1 VYNLSLLQIAVIV
14 VTMGAVGAVGIL
26 SGGRVKD
33 SRDYA
38 ISGQAAGVPLLVGMH
53 MGIVGG
59 AATVGASQMSFEY
72 GLSGAWLAI
81 GGGLACLAMGLFY
94 ASPLRE
100 SGVETIPEFIG
111 RTHGTSAMAVTGMV
125 STLAMFIT
133 VFGQVL
139 SCIALL
145 SATFGM
151 NASLATVISV
161 GLMITHVFFGGAW
174 GAGLV
179 GIFKSVLLY
188 FTLAVAGVV
197 VLRLFGGFAGI
208 KNAFPEYPWLSLFG
222 RGVAKDLA
230 AALSVVIGLLST
242 QMHLQVMFAG
252 RDVATCRRA
261 SFIAAVLI
269 PPTGFVCALAGMYM
283 RMAQPGLDASHALP
297 AFLLDYLGP
306 VIGVLGVV
314 SLLLAVVGTGAG
326 LAHSMSIIVAK
337 DIYGR
342 LLKKNAADQQLLAV
356 SRIAVVTI
364 LALGALIATSN
375 LKSMILS
382 WAYLSL
388 GLRGS
393 AIFLPL
399 LVALFMTERLPS
411 WVGLISTSAGP
422 LAILFY
428 RVFLRGEADPVYVG
442 IAASALALGAGMIVA
457 KNSHNSRGAAH

>member
-1 VYNLSLLQIAVIV
+1 MSNLSPLQIAVMAVTIV
-14 VTMGAVGAVGIL
+14 SVGAVGIL
-26 SGGRVKD
+26 SGRRVKD

-38 ISGQAAGVPLLVGMH
+38 VSGQAAGVPLLVGML

-72 GLSGAWLAI
+72 GFSGAWFTI
-81 GGGLACLAMGLFY
+81 GGGLACLAMGLVY
-94 ASPLRE
+94 AGPLRE
-100 SGVETIPEFIG
+100 SGVETVPELIG
-111 RTHGTSAMAVTGMV
+111 KTYGRSAMAVTGIV
-125 STLAMFIT
+125 ATLAMFIQ

-151 NASLATVISV
+151 GASLAILISV

-179 GIFKSVLLY
+179 GVFKSILVY
-188 FTLAVAGVV
+188 FSLAVAGVV

-208 KNAFPEYPWLSLFG
+208 KNAFPTYPWLSLFG
-222 RGVAKDLA
+222 RGVGKDTA

-242 QMHLQVMFAG
+242 QTYLQVMFAG
-252 RDVATCRRA
+252 KDVATCRKA
-261 SFIAAVLI
+261 AFISAILI
-269 PPTGFVCALAGMYM
+269 PPTGFVCALVGMYM
-283 RMAQPGLDASHALP
+283 RMTRPGLDASYALP
-297 AFLLDYLGP
+297 AFFLEYLGP

-326 LAHSMSIIVAK
+326 LAHGMSVIVAK

-342 LLKKNAADQQLLAV
+342 LLKKNANDEQLLSV
-356 SRIAVVTI
+356 SRIAVIVI
-364 LALGALIATSN
+364 LILGAFFAMGN

-382 WAYLSL
+382 WAYLSM

-393 AIFLPL
+393 AVFLPL
-399 LVALFMTERLPS
+399 LSALFMTKRPPS
-411 WVGLISTSAGP
+411 WVGLIGTATGP
-422 LAILFY
+422 LAILVY
-428 RVFLRGEADPVYVG
+428 KVFLRGQADPVYIG
-442 IAASALALGAGMIVA
+442 ITASALALGAGMIVA
-457 KNSHNSRGAAH
+457 KNACHSEGIAC